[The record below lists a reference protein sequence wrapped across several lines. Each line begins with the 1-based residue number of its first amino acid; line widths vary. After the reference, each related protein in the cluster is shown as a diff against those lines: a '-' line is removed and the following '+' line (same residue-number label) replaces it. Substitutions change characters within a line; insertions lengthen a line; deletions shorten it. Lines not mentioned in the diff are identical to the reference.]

1 MNKGARRGSES
12 LRVRNNE
19 KYTVRKQTTIGG
31 LFSFVPYFYD
41 DEPRLFFLRYP

>member
-1 MNKGARRGSES
+1 MRGGDFGGVGLRRNV
-12 LRVRNNE
+12 L
-19 KYTVRKQTTIGG
+19 RKQTTIGG